1 MAIKQNDYPLE
12 ELVPVVAELASGY
25 TGYEH
30 SSITYEKAQM
40 LMEGVLYC
48 INEYEHFSK
57 NTLSLTNLPAKEAYR
72 SGQSIV
78 FEKVRNLHDIYNGL
92 IIDFQDYGFECLKD
106 TIVNGIPAFLLRY
119 DATFAPQET
128 LLTLDYPILKDLS
141 LLSGVSRIL
150 DYVKCVSLEQQF
162 LREFDRAY
170 VIDILSTYHA
180 DYEILIENI
189 CDIVLP
195 NIIGHIMLEKPL
207 NSTGFA
213 KSELKN
219 AEQILLEKSEEDME
233 QYIVQ
238 VLKLFLNQYYD
249 NDMEIFH
256 YLNHNIGN
264 IVTKIQNNLQ
274 NRNLG
279 KIFLI

>member
-274 NRNLG
+274 NHNLG

>member
-12 ELVPVVAELASGY
+12 ELVAELASGY

-274 NRNLG
+274 NHNLG